1 MKMQLLWK
9 KREQTPW
16 ENKNKTKKQPNK
28 TTTIKQQETLKI
40 ILFHLCLIS
49 MYLRFFPPAAGA
61 KIPSKWHT
69 LFYVLSEYRILFLES
84 SKKS

>member
-1 MKMQLLWK
+1 MEEKRVNSLGEQIDK
-9 KREQTPW
+9 K
-16 ENKNKTKKQPNK
+16 KKKTRKR
-28 TTTIKQQETLKI
+28 TTIKQQEALKI

-49 MYLRFFPPAAGA
+49 MYLRFFPPAEGA

-69 LFYVLSEYRILFLES
+69 LFYVLSEYGILFLES